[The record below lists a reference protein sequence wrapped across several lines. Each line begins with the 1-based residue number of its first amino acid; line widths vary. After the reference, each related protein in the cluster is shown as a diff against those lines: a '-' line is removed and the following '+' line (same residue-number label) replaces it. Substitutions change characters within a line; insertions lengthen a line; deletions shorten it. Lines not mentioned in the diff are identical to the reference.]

1 MRVAGLALTDF
12 RSYESV
18 EISLG
23 AGVTTFVGANGQGKT
38 NLIEAVHY
46 TATLGSHRVA
56 TDAPLIRSGAQRAI
70 VRTELVGDSQSTLI
84 EIEIN
89 PGRANRVR
97 INRAPVPRPR
107 EVLGLLRTVVFAP
120 EDLSLVKGDPAD
132 RRRFLDD
139 LLVARNP
146 RFAAIRADYDR
157 VLRQRNSL
165 LKSLQGSR
173 PGQVPTTLSVWDD
186 QLLDVGAELTTARL
200 LLVDALRPHFITAY
214 EAVAGGESGAE
225 MHYQSSATGM
235 LTAAADRATVRDLL
249 AGELAARQREELARG
264 VSLIGPHRDELSLGL
279 RGLPVRGFAS
289 HGESW
294 SSALALRLGAFY
306 LLRSEGMSNEP
317 VLILDDVFAELDIP
331 RRDRLA
337 RVAAG
342 AAQVLVTAA
351 VGADVPTELGG
362 RVLMVAN
369 GGVHGD

>member
-1 MRVAGLALTDF
+1 VRVARLALTDF

-70 VRTELVGDSQSTLI
+70 VRTELVRDSQSTLI

-107 EVLGLLRTVVFAP
+107 EVLGLLRSVVFAP

-200 LLVDALRPHFITAY
+200 LLVDALRPHFVTAY
-214 EAVAGGESGAE
+214 ETVAGGESGAE
-225 MHYQSSATGM
+225 MNYQSAAAGI
-235 LTAAADRATVRDLL
+235 LTAAQDRATVRDLL
-249 AGELAARQREELARG
+249 AGELTVRQRDELARG

-279 RGLPVRGFAS
+279 RGLPVRGYAS

-294 SSALALRLGAFY
+294 SSALSLRLAAFY

-317 VLILDDVFAELDIP
+317 VLILDDVFAELDTP

-337 RVAAG
+337 GVAAG

-351 VGADVPTELGG
+351 VGADVPRELGG
-362 RVLMVAN
+362 RVLLVAN

>member
-1 MRVAGLALTDF
+1 
-12 RSYESV
+12 
-18 EISLG
+18 
-23 AGVTTFVGANGQGKT
+23 
-38 NLIEAVHY
+38 
-46 TATLGSHRVA
+46 
-56 TDAPLIRSGAQRAI
+56 
-70 VRTELVGDSQSTLI
+70 
-84 EIEIN
+84 
-89 PGRANRVR
+89 
-97 INRAPVPRPR
+97 
-107 EVLGLLRTVVFAP
+107 VFAP

-139 LLVARNP
+139 LLVARSP

-200 LLVDALRPHFITAY
+200 LLVAALRPHFITAY

-225 MHYQSSATGM
+225 MNYQSSATGM

-337 RVAAG
+337 GVAAG
-342 AAQVLVTAA
+342 AAQVRGTAA
-351 VGADVPTELGG
+351 VGADVPAELGG
-362 RVLMVAN
+362 RVLVVAN